1 MALLRSLTAADL
13 PRLAQF
19 WQDHG
24 GGAEIIVHDQCFRP
38 ESVEGFVI
46 DDWAGVL
53 TYVIRD
59 AECEIVSLDS
69 LRPERGLGSTLIDA
83 ALSEARK
90 RGCTRVCVTTT
101 NDNLH
106 ALGFYQRRGFEL
118 TALRRGAVDR
128 ARRQKPAIPVVGE
141 GGIPL
146 HDEIELEILLR

>member
-13 PRLAQF
+13 PRLGQF
-19 WQDHG
+19 WQDHWG
-24 GGAEIIVHDQCFRP
+24 GNKIVVHDYCFQP
-38 ESVEGFVI
+38 ESVEGFI
-46 DDWAGVL
+46 LDDWAAVL
-53 TYVIRD
+53 TYIVRD

-69 LRPERGLGSTLIDA
+69 LQPQQGLGSALIDA
-83 ALSEARK
+83 VLSEARK

-118 TALRRGAVDR
+118 YEIRRGDVDR
-128 ARRQKPAIPVVGE
+128 ARKQKPAIPMVGE
-141 GGIPL
+141 AGIPL